1 MAVWLN
7 IKAFADHRPVLFAPA
22 VDDDVKPFDLHIST
36 SGFANSLRSP
46 ENASR
51 SQRVFMKIAKSE
63 SWGPT

>member
-1 MAVWLN
+1 MIDSPTSFIA
-7 IKAFADHRPVLFAPA
+7 RG

-63 SWGPT
+63 F